1 MSEVGDRRPR
11 YLRLR
16 DQIALEITQHIWRPG
31 EPIPTEHVLAAQY
44 GTSLGPVIKAL
55 NLLVADRLIERI
67 QGKGSFVR
75 RPDWGTAHVRCIRY
89 HGSAADQRTLQS
101 KIIERKAV
109 VGPRRVTSALQ
120 LKQNARVIRL
130 KRLRFFKRRLVL
142 YEDVWLEERQF
153 KQVLE
158 LPEDELRLLYPIY
171 ERLCGVVVA
180 CAEETITIGTATR
193 LDIEKLLILEGG
205 PVVLMDRVAY
215 GFDKRPIEFC
225 QSRGPASDFCYKIEI
240 R

>member
-1 MSEVGDRRPR
+1 MSELADRRPR
-11 YLRLR
+11 YKRLH
-16 DQIALEITQHIWRPG
+16 DQIALEITQNVWRPG
-31 EPIPTEHVLAAQY
+31 EPIPTEHVLAATY

-75 RPDWGTAHVRCIRY
+75 RPDWGTASVRSIRY
-89 HGSAADQRTLQS
+89 HGSAADQRKLRS

-109 VGPRRVTSALQ
+109 VGSRRVTSALQ
-120 LKQNARVIRL
+120 LKQNARVIQL
-130 KRLRFFKRRLVL
+130 KRLHVFKRRVVL
-142 YEDVWLEERQF
+142 YEDIWLEARQF
-153 KQVLE
+153 SQLLGV
-158 LPEDELRLLYPIY
+158 PEDELRLLHPIY
-171 ERLCGVVVA
+171 ERLCGAVVA
-180 CAEETITIGTATR
+180 CAEETITIGTATQS
-193 LDIEKLLILEGG
+193 DVEKFLILEGG